1 MEIGGILLSFICG
14 LLGTV
19 VAWWQL
25 AFFCSCLGTRNLAT
39 FVGTGS
45 GQCNFGALGCEIFRQ
60 REEGKLTVLCEH

>member
-25 AFFCSCLGTRNLAT
+25 AFFFLSGYLDSENCFRHWIRTTRLLEHLAGEYLGK
-39 FVGTGS
+39 GQKGS
-45 GQCNFGALGCEIFRQ
+45 
-60 REEGKLTVLCEH
+60 

>member
-25 AFFCSCLGTRNLAT
+25 AFFFSFWVLGL
-39 FVGTGS
+39 
-45 GQCNFGALGCEIFRQ
+45 
-60 REEGKLTVLCEH
+60 